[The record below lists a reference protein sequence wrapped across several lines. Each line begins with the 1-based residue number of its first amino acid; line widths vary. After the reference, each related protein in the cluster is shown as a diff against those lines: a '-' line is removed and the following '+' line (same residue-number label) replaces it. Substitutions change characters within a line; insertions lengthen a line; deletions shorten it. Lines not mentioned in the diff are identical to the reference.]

1 MRTTTLNVLIV
12 HAHHEPKSFG
22 SALFH
27 VAVQTLSDA
36 GHSVVTSDLYTQRFD
51 PVSDRRNFT
60 TTFDADYL
68 KQGNEERH
76 ATAVNGF
83 APDLECEIRK
93 LETCD
98 LLIVSFPLWSV
109 AMPAILK
116 GWVDR
121 TFAYSRIF
129 GGTRMYENVSVVRCQ
144 LCSVGPRCQGSRQKV
159 ADRRRNFCSVG
170 FEREVACIV
179 ETYFSRRVV
188 TLERFGS
195 IRKKEGIVLAPDG

>member
-1 MRTTTLNVLIV
+1 MLSTKLNVLIV

-27 VAVQTLSDA
+27 TAVQTLSGA

-98 LLIVSFPLWSV
+98 LLIS
-109 AMPAILK
+109 A
-116 GWVDR
+116 
-121 TFAYSRIF
+121 SRS
-129 GGTRMYENVSVVRCQ
+129 GGLPC
-144 LCSVGPRCQGSRQKV
+144 
-159 ADRRRNFCSVG
+159 RRS
-170 FEREVACIV
+170 
-179 ETYFSRRVV
+179 
-188 TLERFGS
+188 
-195 IRKKEGIVLAPDG
+195 